1 MDPHKGVVVQG
12 QIGLIKAAK
21 ILLLL
26 IFSLDNLAF
35 HDQILFFYSEI
46 WIFSKKLGAWK
57 FC

>member
-35 HDQILFFYSEI
+35 HDQILFFILKSG
-46 WIFSKKLGAWK
+46 FSPGN
-57 FC
+57 